1 VRRLSVFTRA
11 RFKRSTVQSS
21 FVVAPR
27 HRNPTVVARDRE
39 STTSGVIALALARR
53 LRRRRRDIVVARRR
67 PCDDRGVGRADPY
80 EQLRRRRVGQMVA
93 FLTPEYEVDASW
105 FRFDTAL

>member
-39 STTSGVIALALARR
+39 STTSGVIALVLARR
-53 LRRRRRDIVVARRR
+53 RRRRRDIVVARRR

-80 EQLRRRRVGQMVA
+80 EQLRRRRIGQMVA
-93 FLTPEYEVDASW
+93 LLTPEYEVDTSW